1 MADITVLTAEDP
13 RTESAEV
20 IMASVATGWEKEEK
34 PETHRLYQEID
45 RQEAINLA
53 IKLAEP
59 GDCVGLLG
67 KSHEKSMCFG
77 TIEYPWDEFKAVS
90 KALKL
95 RSQK

>member
-1 MADITVLTAEDP
+1 MQNILFILIILGLATVIFLLL
-13 RTESAEV
+13 RK
-20 IMASVATGWEKEEK
+20 KEEK